1 METECDVNRVLN
13 FQLIIFQLIIFSDG
27 DVFTAT
33 EEKLQIKPA
42 EINTR
47 PNILAEKSKIH
58 NDFTLWIGN
67 LRLYGSLHICGRS

>member
-13 FQLIIFQLIIFSDG
+13 FQLIIFQLNIFSDG

-47 PNILAEKSKIH
+47 PKILAEKVK
-58 NDFTLWIGN
+58 NTK
-67 LRLYGSLHICGRS
+67 